1 MRPLI
6 LPLAIALI
14 LPAGSA
20 AGEDVAGTSGFRIPA
35 DVASSV
41 EEAEGKAAD
50 LRAAVDES
58 FTAALAGATG
68 AEEPIPAL
76 PAPTPQAVRRLASL
90 PQPVARA
97 VAGLLAA
104 IRSADRLL
112 GDLPEADRERA
123 TRAILGSLPS
133 SARGSLSPE
142 EGLMLRGTSPRIPA
156 SARRVAARAPAAS
169 LLLASALDRYL
180 PAIESWADG
189 EPGDGEGCDALDQ
202 RPLLC
207 IGSTAANVYTED
219 AALLIDQGGNDIY
232 RNSAGGA
239 PIAAEADVTSISV
252 AIDRGGNDTYQAPI
266 LTDETGTYS
275 RGQGVGILGV
285 GILVDLEGEDAYEAT
300 VPDAT
305 AAPTGGSA
313 FGQGF
318 GSAGVGALFD
328 LGGADRYTVLGRD
341 GVDDR
346 VYTIGQGAGYLYGGT
361 GLLVDRGSSDDHYS
375 LNAGTVDGLIR
386 PYSATEFPFTR
397 QIQGQGQA
405 YLGTGILADDGGR
418 DALLADAE
426 AKSHGGAYL
435 FDPDYQPESPIY
447 PKASVPIATIWA
459 QGNGIFGGTGVVLT
473 GDGPTTYASSARAV
487 GIAQGNLLVQG
498 YGIIG
503 GQGSIDDL
511 SGDDRYEAIVVAA
524 DEERYVVNEDCGCQ
538 SSAIFEP
545 FISGVSAQGWAGA
558 AAANGVVTDHAGNDS
573 YLVAAHQRVEVA
585 LEDARPEAAS
595 PARIDVTSY
604 APLMAGQGFAAGD
617 ALGALV
623 DESGTDTYTLRAVHT
638 ASADATRT
646 APGGP
651 QPDASLLS
659 PFRPYPT
666 GGQGGARRANES
678 AGILLDLGGTG
689 DRFDA
694 RSTYSLR
701 ATPDPA
707 EARRLGYSWPAFQ
720 GSGDGGVFAALG
732 TEPVIMSSPS
742 QGVCAASTGP
752 RGFGSWS
759 ECAVQGADADRQFF
773 DTPAQVVT
781 QAPDAQRL
789 AFGAAPGAS
798 GASPGLALTPDVPAV
813 APADSWLVPGV
824 RLTDPQGS
832 PISGATIRFDLQF
845 GLAGGAQGLERSWFN
860 GWEAEGLTDADGI
873 ARAGLPLDIAT
884 LDEIT
889 GDFPTNWDFR
899 IMASFDGGPG
909 LHPRRVAQPL
919 QIA

>member
-41 EEAEGKAAD
+41 EEAKGKAAD
-50 LRAAVDES
+50 LRAAVADG

-68 AEEPIPAL
+68 AEGPIPAL

-104 IRSADRLL
+104 IRAADRLL

-123 TRAILGSLPS
+123 TRAILGSLSS

-142 EGLMLRGTSPRIPA
+142 EGLTLRGTSPRIPA

-180 PAIESWADG
+180 PAIESSDG

-202 RPLLC
+202 LPLLC

-232 RNSAGGA
+232 GNSAGGA

-252 AIDRGGNDTYQAPI
+252 AIDLGGNDTYQAPI
-266 LTDETGTYS
+266 LTDDTGSYS

-285 GILVDLEGEDAYEAT
+285 GILVDLEGEDTYEAT

-346 VYTIGQGAGYLYGGT
+346 VYTIGQGAGYLNGGT
-361 GLLVDRGSSDDHYS
+361 GLLVDRGLGDDRYA

-386 PYSATEFPFTR
+386 PYSSTEFPFTR
-397 QIQGQGQA
+397 QVQGQGQA
-405 YLGTGILADDGGR
+405 YLGIGLLADDGGR
-418 DALLADAE
+418 DALMADAE
-426 AKSHGGAYL
+426 ARSHGGEYL
-435 FDPDYQPESPIY
+435 FDPDYEPESPIY

-459 QGNGIFGGTGVVLT
+459 QGNGIFGGTGVVLS
-473 GDGPTTYASSARAV
+473 GDGATTYASNARAD

-498 YGIIG
+498 YGVIG
-503 GQGSIDDL
+503 GQGAIDDV
-511 SGDDRYEAIVVAA
+511 SGDDRYEATVVAS
-524 DEERYVVNEDCGCQ
+524 DEERYELTDECGCKP
-538 SSAIFEP
+538 SAVFEP
-545 FISGVSAQGWAGA
+545 FISGVSAQGWGGGA
-558 AAANGVVTDHAGNDS
+558 AASGVLTDHGGNDS
-573 YLVAAHQRVEVA
+573 YLVAAHQRVEVI
-585 LEDARPEAAS
+585 LEDARPEASS
-595 PARIDVTSY
+595 PARIDVTSF
-604 APLMAGQGFAAGD
+604 APLFAGQGFAAGD
-617 ALGALV
+617 ALGALM
-623 DESGTDTYTLRAVHT
+623 DREGTDTYTLRGVHV

-646 APGGP
+646 AGAGP
-651 QPDASLLS
+651 QPTSSLLS

-666 GGQGGARRANES
+666 GGQGGARRANGS
-678 AGILLDLGGTG
+678 AGALLDLGGTG

-707 EARRLGYSWPAFQ
+707 AARRVGYTWPAFQ
-720 GSGDGGVFAALG
+720 GSGDGGIFAALG
-732 TEPVIMSSPS
+732 SAPVITSSPS

-752 RGFGSWS
+752 RGFGSWA
-759 ECAVQGADADRQFF
+759 ECAVQGADPDRQFF

-781 QAPDAQRL
+781 QAPDSQRL
-789 AFGAAPGAS
+789 AFGTAPEAS
-798 GASPGLALTPDVPAV
+798 GASPGLAMTPDTPAV
-813 APADSWLVPGV
+813 APAGAWLVPGV
-824 RLTDPQGS
+824 RLTDPQGA

-845 GLAGGAQGLERSWFN
+845 ALTGGVQGLERSWFN
-860 GWEAEGLTDADGI
+860 GWEIEGVTDADGI
-873 ARAGLPLDIAT
+873 ARGGLPLDIAT

-889 GDFPTNWDFR
+889 GDFPNNWMFR
-899 IMASFDGGPG
+899 IMASFDGAPG
-909 LHPRRVAQPL
+909 LHPRRVAQSL
-919 QIA
+919 QVA